1 MQQIHISFNLL
12 FAFNFQTLD
21 RGDEHDYDYRV
32 VYCNQYR
39 SGFRMA
45 RAEYCIYEA
54 EIIMKL
60 NPPAEKKVLC
70 DGKYVRLMVFEE
82 VYVMDDGSV
91 QLVK

>member
-1 MQQIHISFNLL
+1 
-12 FAFNFQTLD
+12 
-21 RGDEHDYDYRV
+21 
-32 VYCNQYR
+32 
-39 SGFRMA
+39 MA